1 MWNTITVQLLVLDE
15 CNVHIVRVTRLSICA
30 GVKRRAPPPEERC
43 NKTSGVGTGGGGGGG
58 MGRERVFQGL
68 APPLNSARLHVVLHA
83 SGIKPRGLRK
93 LAPLHYFLLED

>member
-43 NKTSGVGTGGGGGGG
+43 NKTSGVGTGGGGGGDG
-58 MGRERVFQGL
+58 AGEGFPG
-68 APPLNSARLHVVLHA
+68 A
-83 SGIKPRGLRK
+83 G
-93 LAPLHYFLLED
+93 APLKFCALACSTTC